1 MSDEA
6 RLPKTR
12 YTEAETL
19 AILEAER
26 LSKPVLH
33 PVPADAAAK
42 PELAIGSPDWLEAA
56 TAKREAATVY
66 QLGFW
71 PDDKRAM
78 PGEFIACALFSSIQE
93 KDSEYLE
100 GTQLASINGLSVNYT
115 GHRLTQVHAD
125 VWEAIMHLGRQ
136 FPEGSCVQ
144 FRSRQLLA
152 LMGRHTGKSQRDQLK
167 TWLRHLSAT
176 CVEITDT
183 KEKRRYWGS
192 LLPRGA
198 DKVEGDDTLYA
209 VEINR
214 DLAKMFQSGLALVDW
229 NQRQELRGKW
239 LALWL
244 QRHFARFQKP
254 MAVVDLY
261 RLSDSK
267 TKRLVDFRKQLRAA
281 LADLQ
286 AVGVIA
292 AWRVDAETDTLHI
305 TTNRRAQGGLP
316 TPTGGA
322 SDSRPA
328 LPPPAQ
334 PSLPLALAPAVSAE
348 TRAKFR
354 ELYPGKDVDR
364 CLADFAAW
372 LSKSGRSAD
381 RPNGAFLG
389 FAKKWAGAS

>member
-6 RLPKTR
+6 RRPKTCTR

-19 AILEAER
+19 AILEVER
-26 LSKPVLH
+26 LGKPLPH
-33 PVPADAAAK
+33 PVPKLTAKADPPVGT
-42 PELAIGSPDWLEAA
+42 PEWLEAA
-56 TAKREAATVY
+56 TAKREAATVF

-100 GTQLASINGLSVNYT
+100 GSQLASINGLSVTYT

-144 FRSRQLLA
+144 FRSRQLLS

-183 KEKRRYWGS
+183 KEKRHYWGS

-214 DLAKMFQSGLALVDW
+214 DLAKMFQSGIALVDW

-254 MAVVDLY
+254 MAVADLY

-292 AWRVDAETDTLHI
+292 AWRVDAATDTLHI
-305 TTNRRAQGGLP
+305 TANRRAPGGLP
-316 TPTGGA
+316 TPSGGA
-322 SDSRPA
+322 SDSLPA
-328 LPPPAQ
+328 SPAPDQ
-334 PSLPLALAPAVSAE
+334 PSLHLPLPPAVNAE
-348 TRAKFR
+348 TRARFR
-354 ELYPGKDVDR
+354 ALYPGKDVDR
-364 CLADFAAW
+364 CLADFTAW
-372 LSKSGRSAD
+372 LSNSGKSAD
-381 RPNGAFLG
+381 KPNAAFLG
-389 FAKKWAGAS
+389 FAKKWGS

>member
-1 MSDEA
+1 MTGDAS
-6 RLPKTR
+6 PK
-12 YTEAETL
+12 
-19 AILEAER
+19 
-26 LSKPVLH
+26 SKPH
-33 PVPADAAAK
+33 IGT
-42 PELAIGSPDWLEAA
+42 PEWLEAA
-56 TAKREAATVY
+56 TAKHEAATVF

-100 GTQLASINGLSVNYT
+100 GTQLASINGLSVTYT

-136 FPEGSCVQ
+136 FPEGSRVY
-144 FRSRQLLA
+144 FRARQLLA

-198 DKVEGDDTLYA
+198 DKIEGDDTLYA

-214 DLAKMFQSGLALVDW
+214 DLAKMFQSGIALVDW

-254 MAVVDLY
+254 MAVADLY

-281 LADLQ
+281 LTDLQ

-292 AWRVDAETDTLHI
+292 ASRIDAKTDTLHI
-305 TTNRRAQGGLP
+305 TSANRRAPGGLP
-316 TPTGGA
+316 TPAGGA

-328 LPPPAQ
+328 LPTPEE
-334 PSLPLALAPAVSAE
+334 PSLPAVKAE
-348 TRAKFR
+348 TCAKFR
-354 ELYPGKDVDR
+354 ELYPGKNVDR

-372 LSKSGRSAD
+372 LSKSGKSAD
-381 RPNGAFLG
+381 RPNAAFLG
-389 FAKKWAGAS
+389 FAKKWAGAF

>member
-1 MSDEA
+1 MTGDA
-6 RLPKTR
+6 RPKP
-12 YTEAETL
+12 
-19 AILEAER
+19 
-26 LSKPVLH
+26 KPQ
-33 PVPADAAAK
+33 
-42 PELAIGSPDWLEAA
+42 IGSPEWQREVQKESEALE
-56 TAKREAATVY
+56 AKREATTVY

-93 KDSEYLE
+93 KDAEYIE
-100 GTQLASINGLSVNYT
+100 RSQLASINGLSVTYT

-136 FPEGSCVQ
+136 FPEGSRVM
-144 FRSRQLLA
+144 FRARQLLS

-167 TWLRHLSAT
+167 TWLCHLSAT
-176 CVEITDT
+176 CVEIVDT

-214 DLAKMFQSGLALVDW
+214 DLAKMFQSGIALVDW

-244 QRHFARFQKP
+244 QRHFARFDKP
-254 MAVVDLY
+254 MAVADLY

-267 TKRLVDFRKQLRAA
+267 TKQLRDFRRQLRAA
-281 LADLQ
+281 LAELQ

-292 AWRVDAETDTLHI
+292 TWRIDAETDTMHI
-305 TTNRRAQGGLP
+305 TSVSRRGQGGLP
-316 TPTGGA
+316 TRAEGGA
-322 SDSRPA
+322 SDSRRA
-328 LPPPAQ
+328 LPAPEQ
-334 PSLPLALAPAVSAE
+334 SLPLARVPAVNEE

-354 ELYPGKDVDR
+354 ARYPGKDVNR

-372 LSKSGRSAD
+372 LTKSNKSAD
-381 RPNGAFLG
+381 RPNEAFLG
-389 FAKKWAGAS
+389 FARKWGSN